1 MTEQDRRDPP
11 ADPTAPQS
19 PADARLLADIG
30 ATYARFCIEKMQGH
44 FERVAVLPCDDY
56 ADVVQMVRAYL
67 DSVPDVK
74 PRHGALAIAYPID
87 GDWVHMTNRSWEFS
101 IQEVQRA
108 LGLTTLLVV
117 NNFTALAM
125 ALPGLPEAKRVQ
137 IGAGV
142 AAPDGVIG
150 VIGPGTG
157 LGVSALI
164 PSNDRWITLNS
175 EGGHASFAPADERE
189 MRILRHAWKTM
200 PHVSAERLIS
210 GPGIET
216 IYEALRDGHPG
227 EPTRRPTADIV
238 SRAQRSESA
247 LCVET
252 IDCFCAMLG
261 TVAADLALTLCATGG
276 VYIGGGIVPRLGALF
291 QRSSFRQR
299 FESKGRFSAYVARI
313 PTYVLTADNLAFHG
327 MSKLLA
333 EHMPN
338 ADSGNPMFERI
349 RHARNQL
356 SPAERRVANWVL
368 ENPRAVLNDP
378 VIATSRNAEVS
389 QPTVIR
395 FCRSLGF
402 EGLADFKL
410 KLASG
415 LTGAIR
421 LQRTHVKRQ
430 DAMAD
435 MCAKVLD
442 NTMSSI
448 ANFRELVNV
457 EDVERAIALL
467 RDASRVELFAVG
479 DSAIVALDAQQ
490 KLLRFRMPVAARTDP
505 YSFGIATESLHAKD
519 VALIISGTGQ
529 SPEVV
534 RAATS
539 AKARGASVIA
549 ITSSRSPL
557 AKKADVCIDVDHDED
572 SPTFVAM
579 ISRIL
584 HLLVVDL
591 LAVGLAVRRLPEGGS
606 VKASPNDPSKP
617 GRSAPPGVWISH
629 IR

>member
-1 MTEQDRRDPP
+1 
-11 ADPTAPQS
+11 
-19 PADARLLADIG
+19 
-30 ATYARFCIEKMQGH
+30 
-44 FERVAVLPCDDY
+44 
-56 ADVVQMVRAYL
+56 
-67 DSVPDVK
+67 
-74 PRHGALAIAYPID
+74 
-87 GDWVHMTNRSWEFS
+87 
-101 IQEVQRA
+101 
-108 LGLTTLLVV
+108 LV
-117 NNFTALAM
+117 
-125 ALPGLPEAKRVQ
+125 
-137 IGAGV
+137 
-142 AAPDGVIG
+142 
-150 VIGPGTG
+150 
-157 LGVSALI
+157 
-164 PSNDRWITLNS
+164 
-175 EGGHASFAPADERE
+175 
-189 MRILRHAWKTM
+189 
-200 PHVSAERLIS
+200 
-210 GPGIET
+210 
-216 IYEALRDGHPG
+216 
-227 EPTRRPTADIV
+227 
-238 SRAQRSESA
+238 
-247 LCVET
+247 
-252 IDCFCAMLG
+252 
-261 TVAADLALTLCATGG
+261 
-276 VYIGGGIVPRLGALF
+276 
-291 QRSSFRQR
+291 
-299 FESKGRFSAYVARI
+299 
-313 PTYVLTADNLAFHG
+313 FHG
-327 MSKLLA
+327 ISKLLA
-333 EHMPN
+333 EHIPN
-338 ADSGNPMFERI
+338 ADSGNPLFERI

-378 VIATSRNAEVS
+378 VVATSRKAEVS

-415 LTGAIR
+415 LTGSIR

-457 EDVERAIALL
+457 EAVERAIALL

-479 DSAIVALDAQQ
+479 DSAIVALDAQE

-505 YSFGIATESLHAKD
+505 HSFGIATESLHAKD
-519 VALIISGTGQ
+519 VALIISSTGQ

-539 AKARGASVIA
+539 AKARGASVIT
-549 ITSSRSPL
+549 ITASRSPL

-591 LAVGLAVRRLPEGGS
+591 LAVGLAVRRLPEDGPIRP
-606 VKASPNDPSKP
+606 SPHDPSKP
-617 GRSAPPGVWISH
+617 GGGAPPGVWISH